1 MYKSNKIYGSYN
13 NINGWMIIGT
23 VFGIG
28 KLPFI
33 PGTYCSILATVVS
46 YFLNKQLSLFYI
58 AILYIIIFAIGTLAS
73 YVIQKRTGLEDPR
86 FIVIDEYVG
95 QSVALILARDK
106 ILLYIIGFFLF
117 RFFDVFKLFPIDR
130 AEEVKYGFG
139 VMMDD
144 LIAGLY
150 SLIVV
155 IIIKWLFY

>member
-1 MYKSNKIYGSYN
+1 MYKSFNKIN
-13 NINGWMIIGT
+13 VWMVIGT

-28 KLPFI
+28 KLPLI
-33 PGTYCSILATVVS
+33 PGTYCSIFATIVS
-46 YFLNKQLSLFYI
+46 YFLNKQLSVFYLV
-58 AILYIIIFAIGTLAS
+58 ILYFTIFMIGTLAS
-73 YVIQKRTGLEDPR
+73 YIIQKRTGLEDPR

-95 QSVALILARDK
+95 QSVALILAEDR

-130 AEEVKYGFG
+130 AEKIKYGFG

-150 SLIVV
+150 SLIVTV
-155 IIIKWLFY
+155 IIKWLFY